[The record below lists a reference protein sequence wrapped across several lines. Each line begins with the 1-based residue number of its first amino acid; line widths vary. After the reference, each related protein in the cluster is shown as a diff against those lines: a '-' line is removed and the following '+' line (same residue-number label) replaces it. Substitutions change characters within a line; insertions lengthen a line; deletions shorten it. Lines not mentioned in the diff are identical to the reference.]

1 MAITITEAYEEMR
14 THHRMLGEQ
23 LAERAEVVSSAVA
36 AGRPYAAAVGGFIA
50 YLAGE
55 VLPHAAVEEKTLY
68 PLAAAH
74 AELDSVV
81 AQMSAEHAT
90 LSAAGSRLAVLT
102 DGGAAAGQARQIAE
116 LFAAHAAKE
125 NDVLLPAL
133 LADANVDLVALLGK
147 IHHDVGHGPGHTSFR
162 AAGRPVTGDGP
173 RFHRTGRE
181 SAHQES
187 ARQETAGPVPETAEP
202 LALEGARI
210 RVRRVYDLP
219 SPDDGFRVLVD
230 RMWPRGVRKDAAD
243 FDEWAK
249 DVAPSAELRIW
260 YRHDPARFDEFRR
273 LYAAELASPPKRKG
287 FLKLRSRASS
297 GPLTLLTATRELNLS
312 QAAVLAE
319 LLLSGT

>member
-1 MAITITEAYEEMR
+1 MTITSTEAYEEIR

-36 AGRPYAAAVGGFIA
+36 AGRPHAAAVGGFIA

-147 IHHDVGHGPGHTSFR
+147 IHHDIGHGPGHTSFR
-162 AAGRPVTGDGP
+162 GAGRTVTGDGP
-173 RFHRTGRE
+173 RFHRTGHE
-181 SAHQES
+181 SAQQE
-187 ARQETAGPVPETAEP
+187 AAGPVPETAEP

-273 LYAAELASPPKRKG
+273 LYAAELASPRKRQG

-319 LLLSGT
+319 LLLSGTSA